1 MDHGAIAVH
10 GHEHK
15 RKETGDGSRVL
26 GGCGCRTGGVVVVVE
41 RQERQTR
48 CWDERETRKNERER
62 DWVER
67 NGRLCQY
74 VPPAMS
80 FRVTSLI
87 RPSQLINIIIKI

>member
-26 GGCGCRTGGVVVVVE
+26 GGCGCRTGGVVVVVVVE

-62 DWVER
+62 L
-67 NGRLCQY
+67 G
-74 VPPAMS
+74 
-80 FRVTSLI
+80 
-87 RPSQLINIIIKI
+87 

>member
-62 DWVER
+62 QR
-67 NGRLCQY
+67 RTA
-74 VPPAMS
+74 VP
-80 FRVTSLI
+80 
-87 RPSQLINIIIKI
+87 